1 MNKPIRNLLMVLFT
15 TGLLVGFAIL
25 AMDFLS
31 SHNSAALEL
40 TAQNN
45 QQAQSDTQSI
55 SGQMAAGEGGSS
67 TSSDVFTLAS
77 KMGVVA
83 LIIMLVFFAQM
94 GIAWMLRKP
103 AQVVRW

>member
-1 MNKPIRNLLMVLFT
+1 MNKPILNLLIVLFI

-25 AMDFLS
+25 AMDILS

-40 TAQNN
+40 TSQNN
-45 QQAQSDTQSI
+45 QQAQIDTQLI
-55 SGQMAAGEGGSS
+55 SGQMAAGEGSS

-103 AQVVRW
+103 VQVVRW

>member
-1 MNKPIRNLLMVLFT
+1 MNKSIRNLLMVLFT

-25 AMDFLS
+25 AMDFLLA
-31 SHNSAALEL
+31 SHSSAALEL
-40 TAQNN
+40 TSQNS
-45 QQAQSDTQSI
+45 QQAQIVTQSI
-55 SGQMAAGEGGSS
+55 SGQMAAGEGSS
-67 TSSDVFTLAS
+67 TSSDVVTLAS

-83 LIIMLVFFAQM
+83 LIIMLVFFTQM

>member
-1 MNKPIRNLLMVLFT
+1 MNKSIRNLLIVLFT

-25 AMDFLS
+25 VMDFLS
-31 SHNSAALEL
+31 SHNSASLEL
-40 TAQNN
+40 IAQNN
-45 QQAQSDTQSI
+45 QQAQIDTQSI
-55 SGQMAAGEGGSS
+55 SGQMAAGELSS